1 MNFKESR
8 EKFRSKEIS
17 AKELVVESFKKVDEQ
32 EGLNIFISKFEN
44 DALKQADQIDNN
56 FDKFKELPLGGIP
69 SRLAQC
75 QSRTVC
81 VPQR

>member
-32 EGLNIFISKFEN
+32 EGLNIFISRFEN
-44 DALKQADQIDNN
+44 DALKQADRIDNN

-69 SRLAQC
+69 IAHKDIFCRS
-75 QSRTVC
+75 
-81 VPQR
+81 

>member
-32 EGLNIFISKFEN
+32 EGLNIFISRFEN

-56 FDKFKELPLGGIP
+56 FDKFIDILFF
-69 SRLAQC
+69 
-75 QSRTVC
+75 
-81 VPQR
+81 